1 MTEKEWFSTW
11 FDTSYY
17 HVLYKH
23 RNDEEATIFIENLT
37 KLLNLPEEANV
48 LDLAC
53 GKGRHSLM
61 LHKSGLNVLGVDLSK
76 NSIKAAHENTKTGL
90 RFSVHD
96 MREIIPNESFAAIF
110 NLFTSFGYFD
120 SSAENERV
128 IQAVHAMLDE
138 KGIFVIDFMNA
149 RKIINNLVLSEEKIT
164 DDIHFSIRRKWD
176 KEHIYKFIDVVEGME
191 SHSFMERVQSLF
203 LVDFKNLLNGKF
215 IIKNVF
221 GDYQLNSFDEEES
234 DRLIII
240 AERI

>member
-1 MTEKEWFSTW
+1 MTEKEWFDTW

-23 RNDEEATIFIENLT
+23 RNDEEAALFIEQLT
-37 KLLNLPEEANV
+37 KLLNLPKEAGV

-61 LHKSGLNVLGVDLSK
+61 LHQSGLNVLGVDLSR
-76 NSIKAAHENTKTGL
+76 NSIKAAQENAKSGL

-96 MREIIPNESFAAIF
+96 MREIIPNERFAAIF
-110 NLFTSFGYFD
+110 NLFTSFGYFE
-120 SSAENERV
+120 SSTENEQV

-138 KGIFVIDFMNA
+138 KGMFVIDFMNA
-149 RKIINNLVLSEEKIT
+149 RKIIENLVLSEEKII
-164 DDIHFSIRRKWD
+164 DGIHFSIRRKWD
-176 KEHIYKFIDVVEGME
+176 KENIYKFIDVLDGTN

-203 LVDFKNLLNGKF
+203 LADFKKLLNGKF
-215 IIKNVF
+215 IIKHVF
-221 GDYQLNSFDEEES
+221 GDYQLNSFDGEES

-240 AERI
+240 AEKI

>member
-1 MTEKEWFSTW
+1 
-11 FDTSYY
+11 
-17 HVLYKH
+17 
-23 RNDEEATIFIENLT
+23 
-37 KLLNLPEEANV
+37 
-48 LDLAC
+48 
-53 GKGRHSLM
+53 M

-76 NSIKAAHENTKTGL
+76 NSIKSAQENTKSGL

-120 SSAENERV
+120 SSADNERV
-128 IQAVHAMLDE
+128 IQAVYSMLDE
-138 KGIFVIDFMNA
+138 KGMIVIDFMNA
-149 RKIINNLVLSEEKIT
+149 RKIINNLVLSEEKFI

-176 KEHIYKFIDVVEGME
+176 KEHIYKFIDVVDGTE
-191 SHSFMERVQSLF
+191 SHGFMERVQSLF
-203 LVDFKNLLNGKF
+203 LADFKKLLNGKF
-215 IIKNVF
+215 KILNVF

>member
-23 RNDEEATIFIENLT
+23 RNDEEATLFIENLT
-37 KLLNLPEEANV
+37 KLLNLPEEAKV

-76 NSIKAAHENTKTGL
+76 NSIKSAQENTKSGL
-90 RFSVHD
+90 RFSVQD

-128 IQAVHAMLDE
+128 IQAVYSMLDE
-138 KGIFVIDFMNA
+138 KGMFVIDFMNA
-149 RKIINNLVLSEEKIT
+149 RKIIENLVLSEEKII
-164 DDIHFSIRRKWD
+164 DDIHFSILRKWD
-176 KEHIYKFIDVVEGME
+176 KEHIYKFIDVVDGTE

-203 LVDFKNLLNGKF
+203 LADFKKLLNGKF
-215 IIKNVF
+215 KILNVF
-221 GDYQLNSFDEEES
+221 GDYRLNSFDEEES

>member
-76 NSIKAAHENTKTGL
+76 NSIEAAHENTKTGL
-90 RFSVHD
+90 RFSLHD

-128 IQAVHAMLDE
+128 IQAVNSMLDE

-149 RKIINNLVLSEEKIT
+149 RKIINNLVLSEEKII

-203 LVDFKNLLNGKF
+203 IADFKNLLNGKF

>member
-23 RNDEEATIFIENLT
+23 RNDEEATLFIENLT
-37 KLLNLPEEANV
+37 KLLNLPEKAKV

-76 NSIKAAHENTKTGL
+76 NSIKSAQENTKSGL

-96 MREIIPNESFAAIF
+96 MREIISNEYFAAIF

-120 SSAENERV
+120 SSDENERV
-128 IQAVHAMLDE
+128 IQAVYSMLDE
-138 KGIFVIDFMNA
+138 KGMFVIDFMNA
-149 RKIINNLVLSEEKIT
+149 RKIINNLVLSEEKFI

-176 KEHIYKFIDVVEGME
+176 KEHIYKFIDVVDGTE

-203 LVDFKNLLNGKF
+203 LADFKKLLNGKF
-215 IIKNVF
+215 KILNVF